1 MSPFGQQT
9 GTGTFSA
16 LGNNSFLIR
25 DTTLYC
31 LTENQNDPQ
40 VTWTFIN
47 TDGHITF
54 LSATTDAT
62 TGVSTL
68 NVTNE
73 KPGHYSC
80 KVTQNG
86 GDTQTYT
93 TVMLNQGNF
102 MLSMYLL
109 ETSFLYKLCDRLD
122 TPVLTS
128 VVRLGNFLFH
138 KIQIV

>member
-31 LTENQNDPQ
+31 LTKNQNNPQ
-40 VTWTFIN
+40 VTWTY
-47 TDGHITF
+47 TDISGYTTV
-54 LSATTDAT
+54 LSAATDAT

-68 NVTNE
+68 NVTND
-73 KPGHYSC
+73 KPGHYRC
-80 KVTQNG
+80 EVTENG

-93 TVMLNQGNF
+93 TVMLNQGKF
-102 MLSMYLL
+102 ML
-109 ETSFLYKLCDRLD
+109 
-122 TPVLTS
+122 
-128 VVRLGNFLFH
+128 
-138 KIQIV
+138 